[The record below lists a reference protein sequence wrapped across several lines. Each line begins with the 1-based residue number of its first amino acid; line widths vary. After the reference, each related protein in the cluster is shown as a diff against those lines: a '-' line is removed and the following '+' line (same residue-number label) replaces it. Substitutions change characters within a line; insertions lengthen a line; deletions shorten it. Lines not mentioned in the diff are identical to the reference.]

1 MVRIGGAAN
10 MRVPLSWL
18 REMVDFDLAPEELAA
33 RLTLLGMEVKGIER
47 RGSDWHNVVAGEL
60 LAVEK
65 HPRADRLSLTRV
77 TIGSGEPLEIVCGA
91 TNIAPG
97 QRVPVALPGAVLP
110 GGRRIERTEK
120 MGAVSNGMLCS
131 GEELGLTA
139 DADGILILAPD
150 TPLGASLADLYGD
163 VVLDIDVKPNR
174 GDALSIV
181 GIAREV
187 AAVTGG
193 QVRLPAIEVGEGS
206 VAVADRLA
214 VSVDDERLCPR
225 FVGRWLDGVAVGPS
239 PDAVQ
244 MRLLAAGIR
253 PISNVVDAS
262 NYVMVELGKPI
273 HTFDAAAVARDGRGR
288 AELRVRLAAAGERL
302 ATLDHVD
309 RELDGETLL
318 IADASGP
325 LAIAGVMGGA
335 SSEVSDSTRDVIVES
350 AIFDAVSIRRTA
362 FRYALRSEASLRFEK
377 GQEFRLARLGGD
389 RAAQL
394 IATWAGGS
402 IAAGV
407 VDTHPEEPAQR
418 RVGFRPA
425 RVDRLL
431 GTSFG
436 SDVQAEVLHRVGI
449 DTEPIAGEA
458 DIPIAAG
465 AVPASVR
472 AAAGEALLAEIPTW
486 RRDIEVE
493 ADIAEE
499 VARVHGYER
508 VPPRLPTTTMPPWRE
523 TPLAARDAIREA
535 LVGAGVTEAV
545 TYALVSA
552 RLLDGFRWSFEDRPA
567 AGEARREGLPI
578 TVTNPLS
585 IDHAVLRQSIVGSL
599 VQVIDGNVRHGQD
612 DVAAFEIGKGYGRVG
627 DEPREWWR
635 LGLALTGSFDSP
647 SWNRPRREADIDDAK
662 GAIELIAR
670 VIGASAPD
678 YRPLTDEPL
687 LHPGRSA
694 TVASASGDGTLAIGG
709 VVGELHPAVAEAW
722 GLRRRVVVAELSIT
736 GLTAGALRAVL
747 AEPLPHVLPTER
759 DLTVDVDDAVPAA
772 EVARVT
778 RDAGGQLLEHVELV
792 GTYRGHPL
800 APDERSLTYRLQFGT
815 ADRTLTDGE
824 VDAAVETISGALKH
838 HLGARIRG

>member
-1 MVRIGGAAN
+1 

-18 REMVDFDLAPEELAA
+18 RELVDFDLAPEELAA
-33 RLTLLGMEVKGIER
+33 RLTMLGLEVKGIER
-47 RGSDWHNVVAGEL
+47 RGSDWHNVVVGEL
-60 LAVEK
+60 LAVER

-77 TIGSGEPLEIVCGA
+77 TTGSGEVLEIVCGA
-91 TNIAPG
+91 TNVAPG

-131 GEELGLTA
+131 GDELGLTA

-150 TPLGASLADLYGD
+150 TPLGATLSELFGD
-163 VVLDIDVKPNR
+163 DVLDVDVKPNR

-193 QVRLPAIEVGEGS
+193 LVRLPAIEVSEGT
-206 VAVADRLA
+206 APVADRLA

-225 FVGRWLDGVAVGPS
+225 FVGRWLEGVEVRPS
-239 PDAVQ
+239 PDHVQ

-262 NYVMVELGKPI
+262 NYVMVEVGKPI
-273 HTFDAAAVARDGRGR
+273 HTFDGAGVARDGSGR
-288 AELRVRLAAAGERL
+288 AALEVRLATPGERL

-309 RELDGETLL
+309 RALDPEALL

-350 AIFDAVSIRRTA
+350 AIFDPVSIRRTA

-377 GQEFRLARLGGD
+377 GQEIRLARLGAD

-394 IATWAGGS
+394 ITQWAGG
-402 IAAGV
+402 AVARGV
-407 VDTHPEEPAQR
+407 VDTNPDEPQPR
-418 RVGFRPA
+418 RVAFRPA

-431 GTSFG
+431 GTTFG
-436 SDVQAEVLHRVGI
+436 EATQREVLRRVGI
-449 DTEPIAGEA
+449 ETDVAAGETDVA
-458 DIPIAAG
+458 IAAG
-465 AVPASVR
+465 AAPATVR
-472 AAAGEALLAEIPTW
+472 ADAGEARIAVIPTW

-493 ADIAEE
+493 ADLAEE

-508 VPPRLPTTTMPPWRE
+508 VPARLPTTTMPSWRE
-523 TPLAARDAIREA
+523 TPLGARDAIREV
-535 LVGAGVTEAV
+535 LVGAGITEAV

-552 RLLDGFRWSFEDRPA
+552 RLLEAFRWSFEDQPA
-567 AGEARREGLPI
+567 AGEELREGLPI
-578 TVTNPLS
+578 SVTNPLS
-585 IDHAVLRQSIVGSL
+585 MDHAMLRQSIVGSL
-599 VQVIDGNVRHGQD
+599 VRVIDGNVRRGQG

-627 DEPREWWR
+627 DSPREWWR
-635 LGLALTGSFDSP
+635 LGLALMGSFETA
-647 SWNRPRREADIDDAK
+647 SWNRPRRDADLDDAK

-670 VIGASAPD
+670 TLGAAAPE
-678 YRPLTDEPL
+678 YRPLVNEPI

-694 TVASASGDGTLAIGG
+694 IVTAHAPDGAPAMSG
-709 VVGELHPAVAEAW
+709 VVGELNPRLAEAQEV
-722 GLRRRVVVAELSIT
+722 RRRVIVAELSIS
-736 GLTAGALRAVL
+736 GLSGGSLPTVTAM
-747 AEPLPHVLPTER
+747 PLPHIQPVDR
-759 DLTVDVDDAVPAA
+759 DLTVDVGDSVPAA
-772 EVARVT
+772 DVART
-778 RDAGGQLLEHVELV
+778 IEEAGGALLERATLV
-792 GTYRGHPL
+792 AMYRGKPL
-800 APDERSLTYRLQFGT
+800 GPDERSLTYRLRFG
-815 ADRTLTDGE
+815 ARDRTLADAE
-824 VDAAVETISGALKH
+824 VDAAVEAVSGALAH
-838 HLGARIRG
+838 HVGARIRT

>member
-1 MVRIGGAAN
+1 

-47 RGSDWHNVVAGEL
+47 RGSDWQNVVVGEL

-77 TIGSGEPLEIVCGA
+77 STGSGEPLEIVCGA

-131 GEELGLTA
+131 GDELGLTS
-139 DADGILILAPD
+139 DADGILILAGD

-163 VVLDIDVKPNR
+163 VVLDVDVKPNR

-193 QVRLPAIEVGEGS
+193 QVRLPAIEVAEGN
-206 VAVADRLA
+206 VAVSDRLA
-214 VSVDDERLCPR
+214 VTVDDDRLCPR
-225 FVGRWLDGVAVGPS
+225 FVGRWIEGVEVRPS

-262 NYVMVELGKPI
+262 NYVMLELGKPI
-273 HTFDAAAVARDGRGR
+273 HTFDAAAVAQDAKGA
-288 AELRVRLAAAGERL
+288 AEIRVRVARAGERL

-309 RELDGETLL
+309 RELDAETLL

-325 LAIAGVMGGA
+325 LGIAGVMGGA
-335 SSEVSDSTRDVIVES
+335 ASEVSDSTRDVIVES
-350 AIFDAVSIRRTA
+350 AIFDPVSIRRTA

-377 GQEFRLARLGGD
+377 GQEFRLARLGAD
-389 RAAQL
+389 RATQL
-394 IATWAGGS
+394 VAKWAGGTV
-402 IAAGV
+402 ARGV
-407 VDTHPEEPAQR
+407 VDTHPEEPEPR
-418 RVGFRPA
+418 RVAFRPA

-431 GTSFG
+431 GTTFG
-436 SDVQAEVLHRVGI
+436 REVQQDVLRRVGI
-449 DTEPIAGEA
+449 ETVPAEA
-458 DIPIAAG
+458 ATDIPIAAG
-465 AVPASVR
+465 LTPAAVR
-472 AAAGEALLAEIPTW
+472 ADAGEGVVAVIPSW

-508 VPPRLPTTTMPPWRE
+508 VPARLPTTTMPPWRA
-523 TPLAARDAIREA
+523 TPLAARDAIRDA
-535 LVGAGVTEAV
+535 LVGAGITEAV
-545 TYALVSA
+545 TYALVSP
-552 RLLDGFRWSFEDRPA
+552 RLLEAFRWSFEDRPA
-567 AGEARREGLPI
+567 QGEARREGLPI

-585 IDHAVLRQSIVGSL
+585 MDHSVLRQSIVGSL
-599 VQVIDGNVRHGQD
+599 VQVVDGNLRHDQP
-612 DVAAFEIGKGYGRVG
+612 DVAAFEIGKGYGRAG

-635 LGLALTGSFDSP
+635 LGLALTGSFESP
-647 SWNRPRREADIDDAK
+647 AWNRPRREADIDDAK
-662 GAIELIAR
+662 GAISLIAQ
-670 VIGASAPD
+670 VIGAGAPD
-678 YRPLTDEPL
+678 YRALSDEPL

-694 TVASASGDGTLAIGG
+694 IVTATAADGSPAVSG
-709 VVGELHPAVAEAW
+709 VVGELHPGVGEAW
-722 GLRRRVVVAELSIT
+722 DLRRRVVVAELSVT
-736 GLTAGALRAVL
+736 GLSAGSLPIVKV
-747 AEPLPHVLPTER
+747 EPLPHVLPVER
-759 DLTVDVDDAVPAA
+759 DLTVDVDDRVPAA
-772 EVARVT
+772 DVARAA
-778 RDAGGQLLEHVELV
+778 REAGGELLREAELV

-800 APDERSLTYRLQFGT
+800 GADERSLTYRLRFG
-815 ADRTLTDGE
+815 AGDRTLTDPE
-824 VDAAVETISGALKH
+824 IDAAVTAITGALKH
-838 HLGARIRG
+838 HVGARIRG